1 MFEKIR
7 KMKNQKGFTLVEL
20 IVVLVILA
28 ILAALLVPALTGY
41 IDKANKE
48 KVIATTRMV
57 VMAAQTEASEK
68 YGLKA
73 SGELSADIKLSMTEN
88 GNTVTCSPAANATT
102 GTAAGEKDGINIGN
116 IAILAEVAKDT
127 SNNATPV
134 YKFVNG
140 VTEITVEVDTKGHV
154 TAATVTQSGF
164 TCTYKATPDT
174 GKDKYEVKTA
184 TANAGGGTTGG

>member
-73 SGELSADIKLSMTEN
+73 EGKLTEAKLHKGAAAALPDGVLETATTDKSDNIDIK
-88 GNTVTCSPAANATT
+88 V
-102 GTAAGEKDGINIGN
+102 
-116 IAILAEVAKDT
+116 IAKLAEVAKD
-127 SNNATPV
+127 NAAKTDID
-134 YKFVNG
+134 FVNG
-140 VTEITVEVDTKGHV
+140 VTGVYVNIGTDGAVKTVV
-154 TAATVTQSGF
+154 VTQSGF
-164 TCTYKATPDT
+164 KCTYNVTPEE
-174 GKDKYEVKTA
+174 GKDKYEVVPI
-184 TANAGGGTTGG
+184 TG

>member
-73 SGELSADIKLSMTEN
+73 SGQLNNGSDIIVAKEGT
-88 GNTVTCSPAANATT
+88 TYTPAANTEA
-102 GTAAGEKDGINIGN
+102 GVKAGEIDGISIDA
-116 IAILAEVAKDT
+116 IAKLAEVTKSDGAF
-127 SNNATPV
+127 A
-134 YKFVNG
+134 NG
-140 VTEITVEVDTKGHV
+140 VEKVSVTIDAKGHV
-154 TAATVTQSGF
+154 TSVTVVQSNFQCVYTANPTAG
-164 TCTYKATPDT
+164 T
-174 GKDKYEVKTA
+174 DKYVVSDKP
-184 TANAGGGTTGG
+184 AGEGA

>member
-57 VMAAQTEASEK
+57 VMAAQTEVSEK
-68 YGLKA
+68 YGLNA
-73 SGELSADIKLSMTEN
+73 DGELKGTKEYGAQE
-88 GNTVTCSPAANATT
+88 
-102 GTAAGEKDGINIGN
+102 GTAPLSKTKSDEKNNADDKINIDD
-116 IAILAEVAKDT
+116 IALLAEVAKKEGEGT
-127 SNNATPV
+127 TAKV
-134 YKFVNG
+134 EFVNG
-140 VTEITVEVDTKGHV
+140 VTKIEVYYNTKGQV
-154 TAATVTQSGF
+154 TAAVVEQSGF
-164 TCTYKATPDT
+164 TCTYKASPET
-174 GKDKYEVKTA
+174 GKDKYEVEKT
-184 TANAGGGTTGG
+184 N

>member
-57 VMAAQTEASEK
+57 VMAAQTEVSEK

-73 SGELSADIKLSMTEN
+73 DGKL
-88 GNTVTCSPAANATT
+88 T
-102 GTAAGEKDGINIGN
+102 GTYDADGKLKPLTKSGDADTKNEADGISMNT
-116 IAILAEVAKDT
+116 IAELAEVATIQADKT
-127 SNNATPV
+127 KA
-134 YKFVNG
+134 KFKNG
-140 VTEITVEVDTKGHV
+140 VTEISISYTTKGEV
-154 TAATVTQSGF
+154 VGATVTQSGF
-164 TCTYKATPDT
+164 KCTYNVTPEE
-174 GKDKYEVKTA
+174 GKDKYEVEVV
-184 TANAGGGTTGG
+184 TG

>member
-73 SGELSADIKLSMTEN
+73 DGQLNGGNPIIVVKDGNNYTPASKDESKRQDIGEI
-88 GNTVTCSPAANATT
+88 
-102 GTAAGEKDGINIGN
+102 DGINIKT
-116 IAILAEVAKDT
+116 IIKLAEVAKEDGT
-127 SNNATPV
+127 
-134 YKFVNG
+134 FVNG
-140 VTEITVEVDTKGHV
+140 VEKVSVTVDAKGHV
-154 TAATVTQSGF
+154 TNATVKQSGF
-164 TCTYKATPDT
+164 TCEYDAN
-174 GKDKYEVKTA
+174 GEGDKYTVSK
-184 TANAGGGTTGG
+184 

>member
-57 VMAAQTEASEK
+57 VMAAQTEVSEK

-73 SGELSADIKLSMTEN
+73 SGELTP
-88 GNTVTCSPAANATT
+88 VTLAKATT
-102 GTAAGEKDGINIGN
+102 KTGGTNGVSDSIDIDQ
-116 IAILAEVAKDT
+116 IAKLAEVADKD
-127 SNNATPV
+127 A
-134 YKFVNG
+134 KFVNG
-140 VTEITVEVDTKGHV
+140 VTKISVTYDKKGHV
-154 TAATVTQSGF
+154 TEAEVEQSGF
-164 TCTYKATPDT
+164 KCIYKATPGT
-174 GKDKYEVKTA
+174 GEDKYTVTD
-184 TANAGGGTTGG
+184 TRS

>member
-41 IDKANKE
+41 IDKANKQ

-73 SGELSADIKLSMTEN
+73 DGKLSDNIELTMKKDSDA
-88 GNTVTCSPAANATT
+88 VKPSAAV
-102 GTAAGEKDGINIGN
+102 DGIDIGK
-116 IAILAEVAKDT
+116 IAVLAEVAKNTAAADK
-127 SNNATPV
+127 TPA
-134 YKFVNG
+134 YEFVNG
-140 VTEITVEVDTKGHV
+140 VSEIIVKIDTKGHV
-154 TAATVTQSGF
+154 TEATVTQSGF
-164 TCTYKATPDT
+164 TCTYTASPAD
-174 GKDKYEVKTA
+174 GKDKYEVKEKT
-184 TANAGGGTTGG
+184 N

>member
-73 SGELSADIKLSMTEN
+73 DGKLSEDIELEMHKGTDK
-88 GNTVTCSPAANATT
+88 VTTTDAT
-102 GTAAGEKDGINIGN
+102 DGIDIGN
-116 IAILAEVAKDT
+116 IAVLAEVAKNT
-127 SNNATPV
+127 AAAGETPV
-134 YKFVNG
+134 YEFVNG
-140 VTEITVEVDTKGHV
+140 VTDITVKIDTKGHV
-154 TAATVTQSGF
+154 TETVVKQSGF
-164 TCTYKATPDT
+164 SCKYDANAT
-174 GKDKYEVKTA
+174 GDKYTVTDTRSK
-184 TANAGGGTTGG
+184 

>member
-73 SGELSADIKLSMTEN
+73 SGTLTGGKLLKGTITGVTGGVAEVDNIKIDE
-88 GNTVTCSPAANATT
+88 
-102 GTAAGEKDGINIGN
+102 
-116 IAILAEVAKDT
+116 IAKLAEVYDGT
-127 SNNATPV
+127 N
-134 YKFVNG
+134 FLNG
-140 VTEITVEVDTKGHV
+140 VDAIYVNIDTKGVV
-154 TAATVTQSGF
+154 TDAIVVQSGF
-164 TCTYKATPDT
+164 KCTYDADAN
-174 GKDKYEVKTA
+174 GDKYTVSKK
-184 TANAGGGTTGG
+184 

>member
-73 SGELSADIKLSMTEN
+73 DGTLTAVEMKL
-88 GNTVTCSPAANATT
+88 GTVTDVPA
-102 GTAAGEKDGINIGN
+102 TAIDGPSDNINMET
-116 IAILAEVAKDT
+116 IAKLAEVRSD
-127 SNNATPV
+127 SGWL
-134 YKFVNG
+134 NG
-140 VTEITVEVDTKGHV
+140 VSGIYVKISTKGV
-154 TAATVTQSGF
+154 IEKAMVTQSGF
-164 TCTYKATPDT
+164 TCTYDANAS
-174 GKDKYEVKTA
+174 GDKYTVTDKK
-184 TANAGGGTTGG
+184 

>member
-41 IDKANKE
+41 IDKANKQ

-57 VMAAQTEASEK
+57 VMAAQTEVSEK

-73 SGELSADIKLSMTEN
+73 SGELAGTKDFGATSGTEPLSKTGTTASTTE
-88 GNTVTCSPAANATT
+88 ANA
-102 GTAAGEKDGINIGN
+102 DGIKIND
-116 IAILAEVAKDT
+116 IALLAEVAKEVKKDG
-127 SNNATPV
+127 ATTDV
-134 YKFVNG
+134 EFVNG
-140 VTEITVEVDTKGHV
+140 VTKIEVYYNTKGQV
-154 TAATVTQSGF
+154 TAAVVEQSGF
-164 TCTYKATPDT
+164 TCTYKASPET
-174 GKDKYEVKTA
+174 GKDKYEVKEKT
-184 TANAGGGTTGG
+184 N

>member
-57 VMAAQTEASEK
+57 VMAAQTEVSEK

-73 SGELSADIKLSMTEN
+73 DGKL
-88 GNTVTCSPAANATT
+88 T
-102 GTAAGEKDGINIGN
+102 GTYDTDGTTLEPLTKYSDADAKNDADGISMNT
-116 IAILAEVAKDT
+116 IAELAEVAT
-127 SNNATPV
+127 AGSGNTATF
-134 YKFVNG
+134 KNG
-140 VTEITVEVDTKGHV
+140 VTEISISYTTKGEV
-154 TAATVTQSGF
+154 VGAVVEQSGF
-164 TCTYKATPDT
+164 TCTYD
-174 GKDKYEVKTA
+174 
-184 TANAGGGTTGG
+184 ANTEGDRYTVTK

>member
-73 SGELSADIKLSMTEN
+73 DGKLSDKIELKMNTTD
-88 GNTVTCSPAANATT
+88 GNVTLTPVKKGTVP
-102 GTAAGEKDGINIGN
+102 AGEMDGINIGN
-116 IAILAEVAKDT
+116 IAVLAEVAKNT
-127 SNNATPV
+127 AAATADPV
-134 YKFVNG
+134 YEFVNG
-140 VTEITVEVDTKGHV
+140 VTDITVKIDTKGHV
-154 TAATVTQSGF
+154 TETVVKQSGF
-164 TCTYKATPDT
+164 ECTYKETPDA
-174 GKDKYEVKTA
+174 GKDKYTVTD
-184 TANAGGGTTGG
+184 TRS

>member
-73 SGELSADIKLSMTEN
+73 DGKLSTGIDLSMTKADS
-88 GNTVTCSPAANATT
+88 GDDVTCSPAVSATVKV
-102 GTAAGEKDGINIGN
+102 AGEMDGINITT
-116 IAILAEVAKDT
+116 IAKLAEVYNG
-127 SNNATPV
+127 S
-134 YKFVNG
+134 KFVNG
-140 VTEITVEVDTKGHV
+140 VTAITVKVDPKGHV
-154 TAATVTQSGF
+154 TNVTVTQSGF
-164 TCTYKATPDT
+164 TCTYDADAE
-174 GKDKYEVKTA
+174 GDKYTVPDKA
-184 TANAGGGTTGG
+184 

>member
-73 SGELSADIKLSMTEN
+73 SGELTGGKLLKGTITGVTGVAAVDNIKIDE
-88 GNTVTCSPAANATT
+88 
-102 GTAAGEKDGINIGN
+102 
-116 IAILAEVAKDT
+116 IAELAEVYDGT
-127 SNNATPV
+127 N
-134 YKFVNG
+134 FLNG
-140 VTEITVEVDTKGHV
+140 VDAIYVNIDTKGVV
-154 TAATVTQSGF
+154 TDAIVVQSGF
-164 TCTYKATPDT
+164 KCTYDADAN
-174 GKDKYEVKTA
+174 GDKYTVSKK
-184 TANAGGGTTGG
+184 

>member
-73 SGELSADIKLSMTEN
+73 DGKLSDKIVLTMN
-88 GNTVTCSPAANATT
+88 TT
-102 GTAAGEKDGINIGN
+102 GSNVVLTPEKKGDVPAGEMDGINIGN
-116 IAILAEVAKDT
+116 IAVLAEVAKIKT
-127 SNNATPV
+127 PATTTADAE
-134 YKFVNG
+134 YEFVNG
-140 VTEITVEVDTKGHV
+140 VTDITVKIDTKGHV
-154 TAATVTQSGF
+154 TETTVKQSNF
-164 TCTYKATPDT
+164 TCTYKAEP
-174 GKDKYEVKTA
+174 GANEDKYTVK
-184 TANAGGGTTGG
+184 

>member
-57 VMAAQTEASEK
+57 VMAAQTEVSEK
-68 YGLKA
+68 YGLNA
-73 SGELSADIKLSMTEN
+73 DGELEGTGELEAEGAAPLSKTE
-88 GNTVTCSPAANATT
+88 TTESTTDANA
-102 GTAAGEKDGINIGN
+102 DGIKIND
-116 IAILAEVAKDT
+116 IALLAEVAKEVNKQGT
-127 SNNATPV
+127 TTNV
-134 YKFVNG
+134 EFVNG
-140 VTEITVEVDTKGHV
+140 VTKIEVYYNTKGQV
-154 TAATVTQSGF
+154 TAAVVEQSGF
-164 TCTYKATPDT
+164 TCTYKASPET
-174 GKDKYEVKTA
+174 GNDKYTVTDTRSK
-184 TANAGGGTTGG
+184 